1 VWLILKYRQRIKC
14 ICVGKEE
21 PAKRCDEWQR
31 GKRRVSNLTKV
42 MKEEMESISPPPHLC
57 GRINRSIISEEK
69 K

>member
-1 VWLILKYRQRIKC
+1 
-14 ICVGKEE
+14 VGKEE

-31 GKRRVSNLTKV
+31 GKRRVNNLTKV